1 MERISG
7 RLGSGHFC
15 LILSILGKQ
24 RRRFGTLLAA
34 GRHCHSSEDRPLG
47 FSSGCPCPT
56 QPLRPSDS
64 LLLSS
69 KFLAINREGQ
79 GKDLAARAKR
89 GEKTRFRRKDAKNRG
104 QAVAGCQSRN
114 QEARRLA
121 LLARSGEASRGL
133 GAFSGGRRPPDPVS
147 AERAAGTAGQVR
159 GQTASLHADTGRPE
173 KERGRAGAS
182 AARKFVSPSFNPPP
196 AVFLFRT
203 GGDVNRLKFI
213 NTVKFYCISGPQD
226 LYPGGGAGGPA
237 DSCAPSD
244 FPV

>member
-1 MERISG
+1 M
-7 RLGSGHFC
+7 
-15 LILSILGKQ
+15 
-24 RRRFGTLLAA
+24 
-34 GRHCHSSEDRPLG
+34 
-47 FSSGCPCPT
+47 
-56 QPLRPSDS
+56 
-64 LLLSS
+64 
-69 KFLAINREGQ
+69 
-79 GKDLAARAKR
+79 
-89 GEKTRFRRKDAKNRG
+89 
-104 QAVAGCQSRN
+104 AGCQSRN
-114 QEARRLA
+114 QKARRLA

-133 GAFSGGRRPPDPVS
+133 GAFSSGRRPPDPVS
-147 AERAAGTAGQVR
+147 AERAAGIAGPVR
-159 GQTASLHADTGRPE
+159 GQTASLHADTGRPA

-182 AARKFVSPSFNPPP
+182 AARKFVSLSFNPPP